1 MPRLSP
7 VSPASVKSASPEP
20 LLPCEDLFPSV
31 PAVPKATLRQATTS
45 RSRTSIEK
53 LRLRRRSFLGT
64 LQPLLD
70 RPECR
75 GVRSCPLN
83 TPSKTLKANSALGTP
98 RDDDSHLEEAAKE
111 VHHTEHGAARTLRPP
126 AAPDHTAEP
135 SSGRHP
141 APRPMVCPG
150 PPRSPASA
158 TRPRRARASP
168 QGLVQTPV
176 PPAH

>member
-7 VSPASVKSASPEP
+7 VSPASVKEASPEP
-20 LLPCEDLFPSV
+20 LLPCAPLSPSV
-31 PAVPKATLRQATTS
+31 PHSVLKATLQQATTS
-45 RSRTSIEK
+45 RSSTSIEK
-53 LRLRRRSFLGT
+53 LRVRPGSLLGT
-64 LQPLLD
+64 SQPPID
-70 RPECR
+70 RPGRSGAR
-75 GVRSCPLN
+75 GCPLSN
-83 TPSKTLKANSALGTP
+83 PSKTLKANSALGP
-98 RDDDSHLEEAAKE
+98 WDDVSHLKEAAKE
-111 VHHTEHGAARTLRPP
+111 VHHTEHGAARARRPP
-126 AAPDHTAEP
+126 AAPDRTAEP